1 MTQERRKT
9 YFFNMRKYHNHIKRS
24 MYNKYS
30 KPHDKLLELAVG
42 KGGDLDKWVKNKIS
56 QVHGYDID
64 KASIKEAKNRVK
76 KIKSIDP
83 PKIKLHV
90 KDLSEKI
97 LKGKNDVDIVSCMF
111 AFHYFLR
118 DKESF
123 ENIMT
128 SINNNIKPGGVF
140 MGTLFDGKSILNV
153 LKNNSFELTKMT
165 GEVVFDIKKKNKN
178 TSFFGQTM
186 SVFIGETVLDTPA
199 DEYIVD
205 FEKLTEKLSSYGF
218 VLLESKMFED
228 FYEDKFKLN
237 TNSKTISFLNR
248 NFVFKKIKN

>member
-1 MTQERRKT
+1 
-9 YFFNMRKYHNHIKRS
+9 
-24 MYNKYS
+24 
-30 KPHDKLLELAVG
+30 
-42 KGGDLDKWVKNKIS
+42 
-56 QVHGYDID
+56 
-64 KASIKEAKNRVK
+64 
-76 KIKSIDP
+76 
-83 PKIKLHV
+83 
-90 KDLSEKI
+90 
-97 LKGKNDVDIVSCMF
+97 
-111 AFHYFLR
+111 
-118 DKESF
+118 
-123 ENIMT
+123 MT